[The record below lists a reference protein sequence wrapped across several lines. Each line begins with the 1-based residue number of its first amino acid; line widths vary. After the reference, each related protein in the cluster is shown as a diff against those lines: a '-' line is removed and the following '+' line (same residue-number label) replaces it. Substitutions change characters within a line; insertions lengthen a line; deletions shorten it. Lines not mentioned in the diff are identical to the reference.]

1 MNQIISAKDAKNS
14 FRYLHKQK
22 RNVGIW
28 IEAEIGQFEFWYE
41 LQQEHI
47 EFKYINLLE
56 DLLPKIAE
64 SNMKPFGVYDTTDF
78 NEWIRLQAVNLDNPT
93 GLICNQVDAL
103 LGTFNENSAGDF
115 FRLASNFYYVK
126 PIVYVTKLKN
136 LVMNTRFPSDRVWR
150 MVD

>member
-28 IEAEIGQFEFWYE
+28 IEAEIGQFELWYE

-64 SNMKPFGVYDTTDF
+64 SNMKPFGV
-78 NEWIRLQAVNLDNPT
+78 
-93 GLICNQVDAL
+93 
-103 LGTFNENSAGDF
+103 
-115 FRLASNFYYVK
+115 
-126 PIVYVTKLKN
+126 
-136 LVMNTRFPSDRVWR
+136 
-150 MVD
+150 